1 MLTDVTGTAGDE
13 DTMDCASPTH
23 NQSGSSRKRN
33 TNGNNG
39 GDAIEENMQKK
50 KKDAVV
56 FMR

>member
-23 NQSGSSRKRN
+23 NQSGPSRKRN

-39 GDAIEENMQKK
+39 GDVIEENMQKK
-50 KKDAVV
+50 KK
-56 FMR
+56 ML